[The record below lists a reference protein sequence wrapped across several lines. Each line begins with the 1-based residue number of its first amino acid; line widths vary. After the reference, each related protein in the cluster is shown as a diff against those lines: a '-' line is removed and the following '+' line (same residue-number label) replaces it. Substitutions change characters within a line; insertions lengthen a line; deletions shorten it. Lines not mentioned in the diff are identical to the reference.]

1 MPSIATILGTAVAL
15 ILINSRL
22 VECGHSTTTGAST
35 PIDSAS
41 TSCALGHGFQSYQS
55 VNDTSI
61 ETWPYQVFKSS
72 PFQPPS
78 LDITRNGQPLAPGL
92 LIFSPWQIPGDDAA
106 KESAPL
112 IMTDDGQ
119 LVWNGENN
127 VTFNLRVATYQ
138 NASILTFW
146 TGIIDPD
153 PNFGFGYGNVTFLD
167 TSYHRILT
175 VCPQLGLVTPDGVK
189 HQCEADLHKFFITNR
204 GTLLVIAYNIT
215 QADLS
220 PIGGPTNG
228 WIGNSLFYELDPKN
242 GKILFQWSAIDHVP
256 INETK
261 NPLAGR
267 GFNQSAPFD
276 YFHINPVV
284 NIGTDGYLIGSRHS
298 WTTYLLNATGDMEWV
313 LQGDTGG
320 DFGALPEN
328 GKFVSLLSHP
338 SAVPINTKRAQQ
350 RSPHMGSNQ
359 CICTHQ
365 W

>member
-1 MPSIATILGTAVAL
+1 MPPIATTLATAVAF
-15 ILINSRL
+15 ILMNTRL

-35 PIDSAS
+35 PTVSPS
-41 TSCALGHGFQSYQS
+41 TSCALGAGFQSYQT
-55 VNDTSI
+55 VNDTST

-127 VTFNLRVATYQ
+127 ITFNLRVATYQ

-146 TGIIDPD
+146 TGLINPD
-153 PNFGFGYGNVTFLD
+153 PFFGFGYGNVTFLD
-167 TSYHRILT
+167 TSYNKILT

-189 HQCEADLHKFFITNR
+189 HQCEADLHESFVTDR
-204 GTLLVIAYNIT
+204 GTLLVTAYNIT

-220 PIGGPTNG
+220 SIGGPTNG
-228 WIGNSLFYELDPKN
+228 WIGNSLFYELDPKD

-267 GFNQSAPFD
+267 GLNQSAPFD
-276 YFHINPVV
+276 YFHINSVV
-284 NIGTDGYLIGSRHS
+284 NIGTDGYLIGSRHF
-298 WTTYLLNATGDMEWV
+298 WTTYLLNATGDIEWV

-328 GKFVSLLSHP
+328 GKFVSLLSHI
-338 SAVPINTKRAQQ
+338 SAYPIHNKQNKRD
-350 RSPHMGSNQ
+350 SLHMNIIQS
-359 CICTHQ
+359 ICTSV
-365 W
+365 